1 MSVKE
6 VITTDY
12 TDVLSLRLSTEP
24 RSMVYM
30 SPKLNV
36 MAKDWPWYLKAA
48 TATIFPLKEAN
59 NIIPRQHLEVQT
71 PDQERVPYETVEIC
85 GQRDYQNFISF
96 S

>member
-24 RSMVYM
+24 RSMSYM
-30 SPKLNV
+30 SRKLDV
-36 MAKDWPWYLKAA
+36 MAKEWPWYLKAA
-48 TATIFPLKEAN
+48 TATILLLKEAN

-71 PDQERVPYETVEIC
+71 ADQVRVP
-85 GQRDYQNFISF
+85 
-96 S
+96 